1 MNRFNTQK
9 LNTLLDTL
17 APKKNYLLL
26 NDPEQNSRFDDY
38 WDDEIDEK
46 YKKYLAKHGD
56 NAKRQLIALVTRDD
70 ELETMRELVEAIPA
84 TLCLFGKP
92 LTEEDRYHCRIIFV
106 NCELEAFFGIGL
118 GRKTTVFE
126 KGPFL
131 ADGSD
136 LNGGIEKF
144 VEIDFSDAIN
154 NIYDSLVAAGSALD
168 ELANLDYG
176 DEDEEDEENE
186 VEIDIETGLA
196 LNDTAND
203 DLVVEE
209 NEVGPVGGALSEAI
223 SDLNDYLDLEVVDIE
238 NDNH

>member
-1 MNRFNTQK
+1 MSQFDTK
-9 LNTLLDTL
+9 KLYDLLNTLE
-17 APKKNYLLL
+17 PKKNYLLL
-26 NDPEQNSRFDDY
+26 NDPGQNSRFDDY

-46 YKKYLAKHGD
+46 YKKYLTKHGD
-56 NAKRQLIALVTRDD
+56 NAKCQLIALVTRD
-70 ELETMRELVEAIPA
+70 EEVETMRELVEAIPA

-92 LTEEDRYHCRIIFV
+92 VTEEDRYHCRIIFV

-144 VEIDFSDAIN
+144 AEIDFSDAIN

-168 ELANLDYG
+168 ELANVDYD
-176 DEDEEDEENE
+176 DEDDE

-196 LNDTAND
+196 LDEVAND
-203 DLVVEE
+203 DLVFDADVDADG
-209 NEVGPVGGALSEAI
+209 VGPVGGSLSEAI